1 VLTKTNFGAD
11 LPNNFTLDYPLQTD
25 NSTSMKKII
34 TNTFFSAA
42 FILFSIG
49 CSGKVPSESPNTPP
63 IILSHFDSMLVKK
76 VVATIEDTS
85 KMYFVDNHKL
95 KTERWD
101 QLAQPAFWKKIICL
115 SPDSCIV
122 NIADTRESLVQV
134 PYNDWKLISEAELTR
149 NKSKVRQ
156 QYNIEADRELYVTS
170 GKRDFFEHRKTMI
183 YLSRAVG
190 YFKDNGVD
198 PWYAQT
204 ILLIE
209 SPGKHKSVS
218 YAGANGPF
226 QLMKSVATQYGLVVN
241 AKRDDRTDLKKASYA
256 SSQLISKICIPLVK
270 KMLNSRN
277 IPYNETDTWFRLL
290 VMHSYHA
297 GAGNVACALN
307 KINPTTG
314 GQELIIK
321 LWKTEA
327 CGFKNESQNYSQLA
341 LAALLNFQ
349 DLIDAEGDTVFTVYG
364 IRYESKMKRNQ
375 LRTLSKEDQIVNC
388 IQKYEIDLVDGIIDF
403 NYFQSK
409 TNNLKQQ
416 LAQLNDSGNK
426 ITYPQNEAHYIH
438 LATQLMHKR
447 MNEEAVV
454 ILKAN
459 LDAFP
464 SSTASSDTLSK
475 AYRKLGKMELS
486 HKYANHNN
494 EEN

>member
-1 VLTKTNFGAD
+1 
-11 LPNNFTLDYPLQTD
+11 
-25 NSTSMKKII
+25 MKKII
-34 TNTFFSAA
+34 LNTFFASSLV
-42 FILFSIG
+42 FFSIG
-49 CSGKVPSESPNTPP
+49 CSGKEKTIAPNTPP
-63 IILSHFDSMLVKK
+63 VVLSHFDSMLVKK
-76 VVATIEDTS
+76 IVATKDDTT
-85 KMYFVDNHKL
+85 KMFFVNNQKL
-95 KTERWD
+95 KDERWD
-101 QLAQPAFWKKIICL
+101 QLAQPSFWKKIICL

-122 NIADTRESLVQV
+122 NIADTREALAQV

-149 NKSKVRQ
+149 NKSKIRE
-156 QYNIEADRELYVTS
+156 QYNIESERELYVTS
-170 GKRDFFEHRKTMI
+170 GKRDFFEHRKTML
-183 YLSRAVG
+183 YLSKAVS
-190 YFKDNGVD
+190 YFKEYGVD

-209 SPGKHKSVS
+209 SPGKNKSMS

-226 QLMKSVATQYGLVVN
+226 QLMKSVAMKYGLVVTPT
-241 AKRDDRTDLKKASYA
+241 RDDRTDLKKAAYA

-297 GAGNVACALN
+297 GAGNVSCALN

-349 DLIDAEGDTVFTVYG
+349 DLIDSEGDTVFTVYG
-364 IRYESKMKRNQ
+364 IRYESKVQRNQ
-375 LRTLSKEDQIVNC
+375 LHNMSKENQLANC
-388 IQKYEIDLVDGIIDF
+388 IQKYESDLVDGIIDF

-409 TNNLKQQ
+409 TNSLKSQI
-416 LAQLNDSGNK
+416 AQLHSSSSTNK
-426 ITYPQNEAHYIH
+426 ATYPQNEAHYIH
-438 LATQLMHKR
+438 LASQLMHKR
-447 MNEEAVV
+447 MNEEAIV

-459 LDAFP
+459 LDAYP
-464 SSTASSDTLSK
+464 NSAATADSLAK
-475 AYRKLGKMELS
+475 VYRKMGKIELS
-486 HKYANHNN
+486 QKYANLNN
-494 EEN
+494 QEN

>member
-1 VLTKTNFGAD
+1 
-11 LPNNFTLDYPLQTD
+11 
-25 NSTSMKKII
+25 MKKII
-34 TNTFFSAA
+34 TNTLLCTTLV
-42 FILFSIG
+42 LFSIG
-49 CSGKVPSESPNTPP
+49 CSGKEPSAKPIDPP
-63 IILSHFDSMLVKK
+63 IVLSHFDSMLVKK
-76 VVATIEDTS
+76 VVATKEDTT
-85 KMYFVDNHKL
+85 KMFFVDNHKL

-122 NIADTRESLVQV
+122 NTADTRESLAQV

-149 NKSKVRQ
+149 NKSKIRA
-156 QYNIEADRELYVTS
+156 QYNIEAERELYVTS
-170 GKRDFFEHRKTMI
+170 GKRDFFEHRKTMM
-183 YLSRAVG
+183 YLSKAVG
-190 YFKDNGVD
+190 YFKEYGVD

-209 SPGKHKSVS
+209 SPGKNKSVS

-226 QLMKSVATQYGLVVN
+226 QLMKSVAVKYGLVVN
-241 AKRDDRTDLKKASYA
+241 ASRDDRTDLKKASYA
-256 SSQLISKICIPLVK
+256 SSQLLSKICIPLVK

-277 IPYNETDTWFRLL
+277 IPFNETDTWFRLL

-297 GAGNVACALN
+297 GAGNVSCALN

-349 DLIDAEGDTVFTVYG
+349 DLIDSEGDTVFTVYG
-364 IRYESKMKRNQ
+364 LRYESKIKRNQ
-375 LRTLSKEDQIVNC
+375 LRTLSKEDQLINC
-388 IQKYEIDLVDGIIDF
+388 IQKYESDLVDGIIDF
-403 NYFQSK
+403 SYFQSK
-409 TNNLKQQ
+409 TSNLKQQ
-416 LAQLNDSGNK
+416 LAQLSSSSGK
-426 ITYPQNEAHYIH
+426 LTYPQNEAHYIH

-459 LDAFP
+459 LDVFP
-464 SSTASSDTLSK
+464 SSSATADSLSK
-475 AYRKLGKMELS
+475 VYRKLGKIELS
-486 HKYANHNN
+486 QKYANMNN
-494 EEN
+494 QEN

>member
-1 VLTKTNFGAD
+1 
-11 LPNNFTLDYPLQTD
+11 
-25 NSTSMKKII
+25 MKKII
-34 TNTFFSAA
+34 TNTFFSAT

-49 CSGKVPSESPNTPP
+49 CSGKVPSESPNTPS

-76 VVATIEDTS
+76 VVATKEDTS

-101 QLAQPAFWKKIICL
+101 QLAQPAFWIKIICL

-183 YLSRAVG
+183 YLSKAVG

-241 AKRDDRTDLKKASYA
+241 ATRDDRTDLKKASYA

-364 IRYESKMKRNQ
+364 CGTLGDIGATSVTVIPDDLQ
-375 LRTLSKEDQIVNC
+375 LRMWASYAAYKLALKNTDDPSVAQRAFWGNWYNETRMRLWSQLDTFLRMPGSPFAIPPVTGGS
-388 IQKYEIDLVDGIIDF
+388 DG
-403 NYFQSK
+403 S
-409 TNNLKQQ
+409 
-416 LAQLNDSGNK
+416 
-426 ITYPQNEAHYIH
+426 
-438 LATQLMHKR
+438 
-447 MNEEAVV
+447 
-454 ILKAN
+454 
-459 LDAFP
+459 
-464 SSTASSDTLSK
+464 
-475 AYRKLGKMELS
+475 
-486 HKYANHNN
+486 
-494 EEN
+494 

>member
-1 VLTKTNFGAD
+1 
-11 LPNNFTLDYPLQTD
+11 
-25 NSTSMKKII
+25 MKKII
-34 TNTFFSAA
+34 TNTLLCTTLV
-42 FILFSIG
+42 LFSIG
-49 CSGKVPSESPNTPP
+49 CSGKEPSAKPIAPP
-63 IILSHFDSMLVKK
+63 IVLSHFDSMLVKK
-76 VVATIEDTS
+76 VVATKEDTS

-95 KTERWD
+95 KSERWD

-122 NIADTRESLVQV
+122 NIADTRESLAQV

-149 NKSKVRQ
+149 NKSKIRE
-156 QYNIEADRELYVTS
+156 QYNIEAERELYVTS
-170 GKRDFFEHRKTMI
+170 GKRDFFEHRKTMM
-183 YLSRAVG
+183 YLSKAVG
-190 YFKDNGVD
+190 YFKEYGVD

-209 SPGKHKSVS
+209 SPGKNKSVS

-226 QLMKSVATQYGLVVN
+226 QLMKSVAVKYGLVVN
-241 AKRDDRTDLKKASYA
+241 ASRDDRTDLKKASYA
-256 SSQLISKICIPLVK
+256 SSQLLSKICIPLVK

-277 IPYNETDTWFRLL
+277 IPFNETDTWFRLL

-297 GAGNVACALN
+297 GAGNVSCALN

-349 DLIDAEGDTVFTVYG
+349 DLIDSEGDTVFTVYG
-364 IRYESKMKRNQ
+364 LRYESKIKRNQ
-375 LRTLSKEDQIVNC
+375 LRTLSKEDQLINC
-388 IQKYEIDLVDGIIDF
+388 IQKYESDLVDGIIDF
-403 NYFQSK
+403 SYFQSK
-409 TNNLKQQ
+409 TSNLKQQ
-416 LAQLNDSGNK
+416 LAQLSSSSGK
-426 ITYPQNEAHYIH
+426 LTYPQNEAHYIH

-464 SSTASSDTLSK
+464 SSSATADSLSK
-475 AYRKLGKMELS
+475 VYRKLGKIELS
-486 HKYANHNN
+486 QKYANMNN
-494 EEN
+494 QEN

>member
-1 VLTKTNFGAD
+1 MRKL
-11 LPNNFTLDYPLQTD
+11 
-25 NSTSMKKII
+25 I
-34 TNTFFSAA
+34 TNTLYSTALV
-42 FILFSIG
+42 LFSIG
-49 CSGKVPSESPNTPP
+49 CSGKEPSVDANTPP
-63 IILSHFDSMLVKK
+63 VVLSHFDSMLVKK
-76 VVATIEDTS
+76 LVATKDDTT

-122 NIADTRESLVQV
+122 NTADKRESLAQV

-149 NKSKVRQ
+149 NKSRIRE
-156 QYNIEADRELYVTS
+156 QYNIDTDRELYVTS
-170 GKRDFFEHRKTMI
+170 GKRDFFEHRKTMM
-183 YLSRAVG
+183 YLSKAVG
-190 YFKDNGVD
+190 YFKEYGVD

-209 SPGKHKSVS
+209 SPGKNKSIS

-226 QLMKSVATQYGLVVN
+226 QLMKAVAMKYGLVVN
-241 AKRDDRTDLKKASYA
+241 ATRDDRTDLKKASYA

-270 KMLNSRN
+270 KMLDSRN
-277 IPYNETDTWFRLL
+277 IPYNESDTWFRLL

-314 GQELIIK
+314 GQELIVK

-341 LAALLNFQ
+341 LAALLNFE

-364 IRYESKMKRNQ
+364 IRYESKMQRNQ
-375 LRTLSKEDQIVNC
+375 LRTLSKEDQLVNC
-388 IQKYEIDLVDGIIDF
+388 IQKYESDLVDGIIDF
-403 NYFQSK
+403 NYFQVK

-416 LAQLNDSGNK
+416 LAMLNNSGNK
-426 ITYPQNEAHYIH
+426 IAYPQNEAHYIH
-438 LATQLMHKR
+438 LATQLMQKR

-459 LDAFP
+459 LIAFP
-464 SSTASSDTLSK
+464 TSVATSDSLSK
-475 AYRKLGKMELS
+475 AYRKLGKIELS
-486 HKYANHNN
+486 QKYANQNSQ
-494 EEN
+494 EN

>member
-1 VLTKTNFGAD
+1 
-11 LPNNFTLDYPLQTD
+11 
-25 NSTSMKKII
+25 MKKII
-34 TNTFFSAA
+34 TNTLLCTTLV
-42 FILFSIG
+42 LFSIG
-49 CSGKVPSESPNTPP
+49 CSGKGPSAKPIAPP
-63 IILSHFDSMLVKK
+63 IVLSHFDSMLVKK
-76 VVATIEDTS
+76 VVATKEDTS

-95 KTERWD
+95 KSERWD

-122 NIADTRESLVQV
+122 NIADTRESLAQV

-149 NKSKVRQ
+149 NKSKIRE
-156 QYNIEADRELYVTS
+156 QYNIEAERELYVTS
-170 GKRDFFEHRKTMI
+170 GKRDFFEHRKTMM
-183 YLSRAVG
+183 YLSKAVG
-190 YFKDNGVD
+190 YFKEYGVD

-209 SPGKHKSVS
+209 SPGKNKSVS

-226 QLMKSVATQYGLVVN
+226 QLMKSVAVKYGLVVN
-241 AKRDDRTDLKKASYA
+241 ASRDDRTDLKKASYA
-256 SSQLISKICIPLVK
+256 SSQLLSKICIPLVK

-277 IPYNETDTWFRLL
+277 IPFNETDTWFRLL

-297 GAGNVACALN
+297 GAGNVSCALN

-349 DLIDAEGDTVFTVYG
+349 DLIDSEGDTVFTVYG
-364 IRYESKMKRNQ
+364 LRYESKIKRNQ
-375 LRTLSKEDQIVNC
+375 LRTLSKEDQLINC
-388 IQKYEIDLVDGIIDF
+388 IQKYESDLVDGIIDF
-403 NYFQSK
+403 SYFQSK
-409 TNNLKQQ
+409 TSNLKQQ
-416 LAQLNDSGNK
+416 LAQLSSSSGK
-426 ITYPQNEAHYIH
+426 LTYPQNEAHYIH

-464 SSTASSDTLSK
+464 SSSATADSLSK
-475 AYRKLGKMELS
+475 VYRKLGKIELS
-486 HKYANHNN
+486 QKYANMNN
-494 EEN
+494 QEN

>member
-1 VLTKTNFGAD
+1 
-11 LPNNFTLDYPLQTD
+11 
-25 NSTSMKKII
+25 MKKII
-34 TNTFFSAA
+34 TNTLLCTTLV
-42 FILFSIG
+42 LFSIG
-49 CSGKVPSESPNTPP
+49 CSGKEPSAKPIAPP
-63 IILSHFDSMLVKK
+63 IVLSHFDSMLVKK
-76 VVATIEDTS
+76 VVATKEDTS

-95 KTERWD
+95 KSERWD

-122 NIADTRESLVQV
+122 NIADTRESLAQV

-149 NKSKVRQ
+149 NKSKIRE
-156 QYNIEADRELYVTS
+156 QYNIEAERELYVTS
-170 GKRDFFEHRKTMI
+170 GKRDFFEHRKTMM
-183 YLSRAVG
+183 YLSKAVG
-190 YFKDNGVD
+190 YFKEYGVD

-209 SPGKHKSVS
+209 SPGKNKSVS

-226 QLMKSVATQYGLVVN
+226 QLMKSVAVKYGLVVN
-241 AKRDDRTDLKKASYA
+241 ASRDDRTDLKKASYA
-256 SSQLISKICIPLVK
+256 SSQLLSKICIPLVK

-277 IPYNETDTWFRLL
+277 IPFNETDTWFRLL

-297 GAGNVACALN
+297 GAGNVSCALN

-349 DLIDAEGDTVFTVYG
+349 DLIDSEGDTVFTVYG
-364 IRYESKMKRNQ
+364 LRYESKIKRNQ
-375 LRTLSKEDQIVNC
+375 LRTLSKEDQLINC
-388 IQKYEIDLVDGIIDF
+388 IQKYESDLVDGIIDF
-403 NYFQSK
+403 SYFQSK
-409 TNNLKQQ
+409 TSNLKQQ
-416 LAQLNDSGNK
+416 LAQLSSSSGK
-426 ITYPQNEAHYIH
+426 LTYPQNEAHYIH

-459 LDAFP
+459 LDVFP
-464 SSTASSDTLSK
+464 SSSATADSLSK
-475 AYRKLGKMELS
+475 VYRKLGKIELS
-486 HKYANHNN
+486 QKYANMNN
-494 EEN
+494 QEN

>member
-1 VLTKTNFGAD
+1 MIQTVNLNPFT
-11 LPNNFTLDYPLQTD
+11 NNFTINYPLPKD
-25 NSTSMKKII
+25 IPYSMKKIF
-34 TNTFFSAA
+34 TNTIISSA

-49 CSGKVPSESPNTPP
+49 CSGKEPSAKSITPP
-63 IILSHFDSMLVKK
+63 VVLSHFDSMLVKK
-76 VVATIEDTS
+76 IVATKEDTS

-170 GKRDFFEHRKTMI
+170 GKRDFFEHRKTMM
-183 YLSRAVG
+183 YLSKAVG
-190 YFKDNGVD
+190 YFKENGVD

-209 SPGKHKSVS
+209 SPGKSKSVS

-307 KINPTTG
+307 KINPKTG

-364 IRYESKMKRNQ
+364 LRYESKMKRNQ
-375 LRTLSKEDQIVNC
+375 LKTLSKEDQIVNC

-409 TNNLKQQ
+409 TSNLKQQ
-416 LAQLNDSGNK
+416 LAQVNNSGNK
-426 ITYPQNEAHYIH
+426 ITYPQNEAHYVH

-464 SSTASSDTLSK
+464 SSVATSDSLSK
-475 AYRKLGKMELS
+475 AYRKLGKIELS
-486 HKYANHNN
+486 QKYANMNN
-494 EEN
+494 DEN

>member
-1 VLTKTNFGAD
+1 
-11 LPNNFTLDYPLQTD
+11 
-25 NSTSMKKII
+25 MKKIF
-34 TNTFFSAA
+34 TNTFLITS
-42 FILFSIG
+42 ILLFSIG
-49 CSGKVPSESPNTPP
+49 CSANEPASPPLSSP
-63 IILSHFDSMLVKK
+63 VVLSHFDSMLVKK
-76 VVATIEDTS
+76 IVATKEDTT
-85 KMYFVDNHKL
+85 KMYFVDNQKL
-95 KTERWD
+95 KKERWD

-122 NIADTRESLVQV
+122 NIADTRESLAQV

-149 NKSKVRQ
+149 NKSKIRE
-156 QYNIEADRELYVTS
+156 QYNIEAERELYVTS
-170 GKRDFFEHRKTMI
+170 GKRDFFEHRKTML
-183 YLSRAVG
+183 YLSKAVS
-190 YFKDNGVD
+190 YFKEYGVD

-209 SPGKHKSVS
+209 SPGKNKSVS

-226 QLMKSVATQYGLVVN
+226 QLMKSVAIKYGLVVN
-241 AKRDDRTDLKKASYA
+241 ATRDDRTDLKKAAYA

-270 KMLNSRN
+270 KMLDSRN

-297 GAGNVACALN
+297 GAGNVSCALN

-314 GQELIIK
+314 GQELIVK

-349 DLIDAEGDTVFTVYG
+349 DLIDADGDTVFTVYG
-364 IRYESKMKRNQ
+364 IRYESKMQRNQ
-375 LRTLSKEDQIVNC
+375 LRNLSREDQLVNC
-388 IQKYEIDLVDGIIDF
+388 LQKYESDLVDGIIDF
-403 NYFQSK
+403 NYFQAKS
-409 TNNLKQQ
+409 NYLKQQ
-416 LAQLNDSGNK
+416 LAIVNNSGNK
-426 ITYPQNEAHYIH
+426 VAYPQNEAHYIH

-459 LDAFP
+459 LEAFP
-464 SSTASSDTLSK
+464 SSVATSDSLAK
-475 AYRKLGKMELS
+475 AYKKLGKFELS
-486 HKYANHNN
+486 QKYSNLNN
-494 EEN
+494 QEN